1 MQLLCCIAIRIIHV
15 FWSLR
20 PIFLTIFLTIF
31 HLWVKVAVLIGL
43 LLSEGL
49 IILII
54 IYDICILI
62 LINIL
67 IRILIYV
74 ILLWLSYLII
84 KWLIIIIRIYLIIII
99 IIVII
104 ILIIVNDT
112 LAVII
117 GIYPIA
123 VGNGVLVS
131 SFINRKWINFNV
143 LRKMKYFVILLLGLL
158 WILLD
163 I

>member
-67 IRILIYV
+67 IYV
-74 ILLWLSYLII
+74 ILLWLSNLII
-84 KWLIIIIRIYLIIII
+84 KWLIIIIRIYLIII
-99 IIVII
+99 II

>member
-20 PIFLTIFLTIF
+20 PIFFLTIFLTIF

-67 IRILIYV
+67 IYV
-74 ILLWLSYLII
+74 ILLWLSNLII
-84 KWLIIIIRIYLIIII
+84 KWLIIIIRIYLIII
-99 IIVII
+99 II